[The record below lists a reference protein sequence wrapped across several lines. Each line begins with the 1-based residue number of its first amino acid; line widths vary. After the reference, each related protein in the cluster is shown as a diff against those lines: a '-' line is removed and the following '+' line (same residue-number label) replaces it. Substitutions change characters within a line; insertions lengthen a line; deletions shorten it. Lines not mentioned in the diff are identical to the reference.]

1 MSPTSVKEKYEQV
14 KLASLKDPNPSIEL
28 RRNRLTRLLRLLVDN
43 QKDIAKAISDDFGYR
58 SLTETQ
64 IIDVF
69 PAIEEIK
76 HTRRHFHKWMKV
88 RKVSVSLNF
97 KPATAR
103 VMPQPRG
110 VVGVVVPWNYPVF
123 LMFGPICNALAAGNH
138 VMVKPS
144 EFTPAFSD
152 LMVRLFAQHFEESEI
167 SVIDGGVDVAQA
179 FTALP
184 FDHLLFT
191 GSTEVGKQVMR
202 AAANNLTPVTLELG
216 GKSPVIVSEHFSLN
230 LATSRIISTK
240 LTNAGQTCI
249 APDYVL
255 LPLGKEQDF
264 IQAAKREVRA
274 RFPNWPRQDYCSIV
288 NDKQFQ
294 RLSALI
300 ADAEQKGA
308 VVVKLIDAEDSERFM
323 VPRIVLNA
331 NDDMR
336 LMQEEIFGPLLPVKS
351 YRAIADVIQYINE
364 RPRPLALYLF
374 SEHEQEVEVVLRE
387 THAGGVTLNDCLMHC
402 AQSSLPFGGIGPSG
416 MGVYHGKA
424 GFETFSHLKP
434 IFKQARI
441 NGAKLLYPPYGIIA
455 RLLLRLLNR

>member
-1 MSPTSVKEKYEQV
+1 MSAVSVKEKYDQL
-14 KLASLKDPNPSIEL
+14 KQASLKDRYPSVEL

-43 QKDIAKAISDDFGYR
+43 QHEIAKAISDDFGFR
-58 SLTETQ
+58 SVTETQ
-64 IIDVF
+64 IIDIF

-88 RKVSVSLNF
+88 RKISVSLNF

-230 LATSRIISTK
+230 LATSRIITTK
-240 LTNAGQTCI
+240 LTNAGQTCV

-274 RFPNWPRQDYCSIV
+274 RYPNWPRQDYCSIV

-374 SEHEQEVEVVLRE
+374 SEHEQEIEVVLRE

-416 MGVYHGKA
+416 MGVYHGEA

-434 IFKQARI
+434 VFKQARI
-441 NGAKLLYPPYGIIA
+441 NSTKLMYPPYGMIA
-455 RLLLRLLNR
+455 RVLLRLLNR